1 MNMDKFIDDL
11 DLGEGETVR
20 GYCPDCGSKNTF
32 TASKTG
38 GAVLYNCYKLGCK
51 ISGIHTV
58 GMTAADIQARMQE
71 VEQDKPKP
79 KVEAMELPEY
89 IIPSRDGRLDRF
101 RGKWDLHDQGLMYD
115 IKDRR
120 AVFPIFINGV
130 MIDAVGRALAGVEVD
145 AGTQPKWLR
154 YTGKAD
160 YYLAGTGNTVVVVE
174 DVISAITVAK
184 LGFTGMAIL
193 GTSLSVAHMEQL
205 GNYSQVIVAL
215 DPDAAHKTLSF
226 RQEIE
231 AWTGVAT
238 IALRLDDDIK
248 YRVESDIQKLKTL
261 AEFL

>member
-1 MNMDKFIDDL
+1 MMHKYIEDL
-11 DLGEGETVR
+11 DLGEGDTVR
-20 GYCPDCGSKNTF
+20 GDCPDCGGKNTF
-32 TASKTG
+32 TANKSG

-51 ISGIHTV
+51 ISGVHTV

-79 KVEAMELPEY
+79 KVEIMELPEY
-89 IIPSRDGRLDRF
+89 VVRSGSGLDAFRD
-101 RGKWDLHDQGLMYD
+101 KWDLWDQGLMYD
-115 IKDRR
+115 LKDKR
-120 AVFPIFINGV
+120 AVFPIFINNV
-130 MIDAVGRALAGVEVD
+130 LIDAVGRALAGAE
-145 AGTQPKWLR
+145 PKWLR
-154 YTGKAD
+154 YTGKAN
-160 YYLAGTGNTVVVVE
+160 YFIGGTGKTVIVVE

-215 DPDAAHKTLSF
+215 DPDAAHKTLRF

-231 AWTGVAT
+231 AWTGATT

-248 YRVESDIQKLKTL
+248 YRVESDIEQLK
-261 AEFL
+261 EFL

>member
-1 MNMDKFIDDL
+1 MDKYIEDL
-11 DLGEGETVR
+11 DLGEGDTVR
-20 GYCPDCGSKNTF
+20 GDCPDCGGKNTF
-32 TASKTG
+32 TANKSG

-51 ISGIHTV
+51 ISGVHTV

-71 VEQDKPKP
+71 IEQDKPKP
-79 KVEAMELPEY
+79 KVEAMVLPEY
-89 IIPSRDGRLDRF
+89 VVPSGSGLDAF
-101 RGKWDLHDQGLMYD
+101 REKWDLWDQGLMYD
-115 IKDRR
+115 LKDRR
-120 AVFPIFINGV
+120 AVFPIFNNGV
-130 MIDAVGRALAGVEVD
+130 MLDAVGRALQGAE
-145 AGTQPKWLR
+145 PKWLR
-154 YTGKAD
+154 YTGKAN
-160 YYLAGTGNTVVVVE
+160 YFLAGIGETVVVVE

-215 DPDAAHKTLSF
+215 DPDAAHKTLRF

-248 YRVESDIQKLKTL
+248 YRVESDIEQLKEL
-261 AEFL
+261 L

>member
-1 MNMDKFIDDL
+1 MSMNKYIEDL
-11 DLGEGETVR
+11 DLSEGDTVR
-20 GYCPDCGSKNTF
+20 GDCPDCGGKNTF
-32 TASKTG
+32 TANKSG

-51 ISGIHTV
+51 ISGVHTV

-79 KVEAMELPEY
+79 KVEIMELPEY
-89 IIPSRDGRLDRF
+89 VVRSGSGLDAFRD
-101 RGKWDLHDQGLMYD
+101 KWDLWDQGLMYD
-115 IKDRR
+115 LKDKR
-120 AVFPIFINGV
+120 AVFPIFINNV
-130 MIDAVGRALAGVEVD
+130 LIDAVGRALAGAE
-145 AGTQPKWLR
+145 PKWLR
-154 YTGKAD
+154 YTGKAN
-160 YYLAGTGNTVVVVE
+160 YFIGGTGKTVVVVE

-215 DPDAAHKTLSF
+215 DPDAAHKTLRF

-231 AWTGVAT
+231 AWTGATT

-248 YRVESDIQKLKTL
+248 YRVESDIQKLM
-261 AEFL
+261 EFL

>member
-1 MNMDKFIDDL
+1 MMHKYIEDL
-11 DLGEGETVR
+11 DLGEGDTVR
-20 GYCPDCGSKNTF
+20 GDCPDCGGKNTF
-32 TASKTG
+32 TANKSG

-51 ISGIHTV
+51 ISGVHTV

-79 KVEAMELPEY
+79 KVEIMELPEY
-89 IIPSRDGRLDRF
+89 VVRSGSGLDAF
-101 RGKWDLHDQGLMYD
+101 REKWDLWDQGLMYD
-115 IKDRR
+115 LKDKR

-130 MIDAVGRALAGVEVD
+130 LVDAVGRALAGAE
-145 AGTQPKWLR
+145 PKWLR
-154 YTGKAD
+154 YTGKAN
-160 YYLAGTGNTVVVVE
+160 YFIGGTGKTVVVVE

-215 DPDAAHKTLSF
+215 DPDAAHKTLRF

-231 AWTGVAT
+231 AWTGATT

-248 YRVESDIQKLKTL
+248 YRVESDIEQLK
-261 AEFL
+261 EFL

>member
-1 MNMDKFIDDL
+1 MMHKYIEDL
-11 DLGEGETVR
+11 DLGEGDTVR
-20 GYCPDCGSKNTF
+20 GDCPDCGGKNTF
-32 TASKTG
+32 TANKSG

-51 ISGIHTV
+51 ISGVHTV

-79 KVEAMELPEY
+79 KVEIMELPEY
-89 IIPSRDGRLDRF
+89 VVRSGSGLDAF
-101 RGKWDLHDQGLMYD
+101 REKWDLWDQGLMYD
-115 IKDRR
+115 LKDKR
-120 AVFPIFINGV
+120 AVFPIFINNV
-130 MIDAVGRALAGVEVD
+130 LIDAVGRALAGAE
-145 AGTQPKWLR
+145 PKWLR
-154 YTGKAD
+154 YTGKAN
-160 YYLAGTGNTVVVVE
+160 YFIAGTGKTVVVVE

-215 DPDAAHKTLSF
+215 DPDAAHKTLRF

-231 AWTGVAT
+231 AWTGATT

-248 YRVESDIQKLKTL
+248 YRVESDIEQLK
-261 AEFL
+261 EFL

>member
-1 MNMDKFIDDL
+1 MSMNKYIEDL
-11 DLGEGETVR
+11 DLGEGDTVR
-20 GYCPDCGSKNTF
+20 GDCPDCGGKNTF
-32 TASKTG
+32 TANKSG

-51 ISGIHTV
+51 ISGVHTV

-79 KVEAMELPEY
+79 KVEIMELPEY
-89 IIPSRDGRLDRF
+89 VVRSGSGLDAFRD
-101 RGKWDLHDQGLMYD
+101 KWDLWDQGLMYD
-115 IKDRR
+115 LKDRR
-120 AVFPIFINGV
+120 AVFPIFIDNV
-130 MIDAVGRALAGVEVD
+130 LIDAVGRALAGAE
-145 AGTQPKWLR
+145 PKWLR
-154 YTGKAD
+154 YTGKAN
-160 YYLAGTGNTVVVVE
+160 YFIGGTGKTVVVVE

-215 DPDAAHKTLSF
+215 DPDAAHKTLRF

-231 AWTGVAT
+231 AWTGATT

-248 YRVESDIQKLKTL
+248 YRVESDIEQLK
-261 AEFL
+261 EFL